1 MSPLVNTV
9 HDVYYEYVPAIV
21 LYLLLKVI
29 ANAVF
34 FTFTQSSS
42 LGVNSNTTP
51 MDECSYTVSVLI
63 FYDHLLEFSR
73 EVDLFWTRLSL
84 ARLSYPTILYLLTRF
99 TLPIAYL
106 INLNYDLRA
115 LQVSICYLKLTSR
128 LPDYLV
134 PQWGHRCFFTAVN
147 LLTIWRHFQGP
158 LLIATKKSSFRGCY
172 SSTPAPFQVTCALCR
187 FMDADGRSYQWSWGF
202 AHMPFGNEIVLCCLS
217 FSVSGYSYQLPELCV
232 SLCS

>member
-21 LYLLLKVI
+21 LYLLLKVM

-115 LQVSICYLKLTSR
+115 LQVSICHLKLTSL
-128 LPDYLV
+128 LPDYRSRSEATV
-134 PQWGHRCFFTAVN
+134 VSS
-147 LLTIWRHFQGP
+147 P
-158 LLIATKKSSFRGCY
+158 L
-172 SSTPAPFQVTCALCR
+172 
-187 FMDADGRSYQWSWGF
+187 
-202 AHMPFGNEIVLCCLS
+202 
-217 FSVSGYSYQLPELCV
+217 
-232 SLCS
+232 